1 MEAQLR
7 TVFIVDDVPTMR
19 ERLGELV
26 SDIEGV
32 EIVGNAGTP
41 SEAID
46 GILRTRPDCVLLD
59 YQLIGGTGVDV
70 LRAVHPRSPSTAFI
84 VLTNNATP
92 QHRRACLTP
101 ARATSSTRARNSCKS
116 ATRSPRSRR
125 GRIEERT
132 SLQPPRIPCK
142 PPLPCASPRKP
153 A

>member
-1 MEAQLR
+1 MAAISGSRWLREAALRIIGSMETQLR

-92 QHRRACLTP
+92 QHRRACLDAG
-101 ARATSSTRARNSCKS
+101 ARYFFDKSTEFVQIRHAITEIEAR
-116 ATRSPRSRR
+116 TH
-125 GRIEERT
+125 
-132 SLQPPRIPCK
+132 
-142 PPLPCASPRKP
+142 
-153 A
+153 